1 MSTFSSSSADAVGNH
16 RVHSMACSG
25 SICLLMHFRS
35 RITALKSLAFNRS
48 TASGAGS
55 GAVMLCVTNLDM
67 VTTKVSLPQPLAQC
81 SVPHQPHPSKT
92 LPTSSTPARASPP
105 PALQCIQQH
114 LGCPPQHTAPPA
126 ATSTNSCCLPA
137 SPPCRTTSHAKT
149 QLLVVM
155 LPQLPVPPC
164 RCLARSS
171 CCCHTLNAAAAPAAA
186 LLGPCGRLQ
195 SSCKPPTEFL
205 QAAYR
210 VPAKE
215 QSGNCARAS
224 SIDFFASGAPSGPAS
239 PIQKLITSVSLF
251 SRRTCSSTARSI
263 HHVKARVT
271 NQAVANDSSTY
282 RSR

>member
-25 SICLLMHFRS
+25 SICLLMHFIS

-92 LPTSSTPARASPP
+92 LPTSTASTPARASPP

-126 ATSTNSCCLPA
+126 ATSTNSFLLPA
-137 SPPCRTTSHAKT
+137 CFSTLQDNQPCQDKT
-149 QLLVVM
+149 
-155 LPQLPVPPC
+155 
-164 RCLARSS
+164 A
-171 CCCHTLNAAAAPAAA
+171 CCHAAAAASAA
-186 LLGPCGRLQ
+186 LPLPCSQQLLLPHPQR
-195 SSCKPPTEFL
+195 SCSTRSCSVGTLRSPTVFL

-210 VPAKE
+210 VPASRL
-215 QSGNCARAS
+215 QSSCEGAVGELRARLL
-224 SIDFFASGAPSGPAS
+224 D
-239 PIQKLITSVSLF
+239 
-251 SRRTCSSTARSI
+251 
-263 HHVKARVT
+263 
-271 NQAVANDSSTY
+271 
-282 RSR
+282 